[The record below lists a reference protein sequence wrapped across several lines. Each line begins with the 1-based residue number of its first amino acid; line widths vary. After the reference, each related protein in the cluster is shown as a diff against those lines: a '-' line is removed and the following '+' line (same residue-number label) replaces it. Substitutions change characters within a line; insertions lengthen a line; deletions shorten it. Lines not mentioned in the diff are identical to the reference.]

1 MCPQMCWNIWRGRT
15 EASAK
20 NSGGSLDI
28 SCLLRMSVYL
38 FVYLSVGLSVVCRL
52 PVVCLLYFS
61 IYRHTL
67 NVASSSSPMVPRTV
81 WLSSSMLTTFARP
94 TSKLLKPA
102 CYQSLQ
108 LYGREEGRGY
118 FTEYTSNIFHIFLQP
133 GQAYF
138 ISDGKPI
145 NNFEFFKPL
154 VQVVLFP
161 KPTLLL
167 VAL

>member
-1 MCPQMCWNIWRGRT
+1 MCPQMCWNIWGGGT

-28 SCLLRMSVYL
+28 SCILCLAVCLSTFCISVC
-38 FVYLSVGLSVVCRL
+38 LS
-52 PVVCLLYFS
+52 VVCLLYFS

-102 CYQSLQ
+102 
-108 LYGREEGRGY
+108 R
-118 FTEYTSNIFHIFLQP
+118 
-133 GQAYF
+133 
-138 ISDGKPI
+138 
-145 NNFEFFKPL
+145 
-154 VQVVLFP
+154 
-161 KPTLLL
+161 
-167 VAL
+167 

>member
-1 MCPQMCWNIWRGRT
+1 MCPQMCWNIWRGGT

-20 NSGGSLDI
+20 NSGGSPDI
-28 SCLLRMSVYL
+28 GYLLCLST
-38 FVYLSVGLSVVCRL
+38 FLSICLSVCRL
-52 PVVCLLYFS
+52 PVVCLLYCS

-102 CYQSLQ
+102 HYQSLQ
-108 LYGREEGRGY
+108 LYEREEGRGY

-154 VQVVLFP
+154 VRVTLLP
-161 KPTLLL
+161 KPSLLL